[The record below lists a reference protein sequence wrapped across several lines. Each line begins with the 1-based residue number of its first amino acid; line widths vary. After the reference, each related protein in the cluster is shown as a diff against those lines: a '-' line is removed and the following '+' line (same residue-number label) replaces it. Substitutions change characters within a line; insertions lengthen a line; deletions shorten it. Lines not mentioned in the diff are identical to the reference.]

1 MKVGLDDVA
10 AEAGETP
17 STSRRNDEP
26 TSTPD
31 RLPGAPIFGTAEPRE
46 GSRVAPRFERFGA
59 RTRGALVDSASRR
72 GWLAPWPSGR
82 GGRPAARA
90 ARETPSAGNPGGG
103 RGTESLAHLFG
114 GASAATRARSSAF
127 EQREGPWRGPEAH
140 GGQGVPGPAMVPKT
154 LRTRRRS
161 KVSKSTVPGDPPE
174 AAATSIRSACE
185 RANRERRVPSAAPE
199 KALRAGEETAGR
211 QRPR

>member
-114 GASAATRARSSAF
+114 GASAATRRVPARSSS
-127 EQREGPWRGPEAH
+127 ERDL
-140 GGQGVPGPAMVPKT
+140 GGDQKPMEDRAS
-154 LRTRRRS
+154 RDQQWCRRRYGLGDGA
-161 KVSKSTVPGDPPE
+161 KSRSRPSLAIPPK
-174 AAATSIRSACE
+174 R
-185 RANRERRVPSAAPE
+185 
-199 KALRAGEETAGR
+199 R
-211 QRPR
+211 QRRFGARASAPIGNVGFCA